1 MERSHHKKRI
11 FKCKQTIFM
20 TNLTPL
26 PTHDIGLTLSGGGA
40 KGIAH
45 IGVLRALIDNNVHP
59 TIISGTSAGSIIGV
73 LYAAGMSPDD
83 MEKFVADS
91 SFIKIFRVVGMP
103 GAGFVRLDYLKER
116 LSEFIKTDNFNA
128 LKYELHI
135 CATNLN
141 YGRPEHFSE
150 GTLFDKVMAS
160 CSVPW
165 LFKPVDI
172 NGNLYADGGIT
183 NNMPAQ
189 IIRPKCHVLI
199 GSNVKP
205 KVIVQSNED
214 LNSFIGI
221 TQRCA
226 DLSLW
231 TNSKPNVKA
240 LDVYIAPEK
249 IHEFSFF
256 NIRKTHELAQVGYEE
271 TLRLMPKIKEAIA
284 MKAESEMFLA

>member
-1 MERSHHKKRI
+1 
-11 FKCKQTIFM
+11 M
-20 TNLTPL
+20 TQVIPDLR
-26 PTHDIGLTLSGGGA
+26 HDIGITLSGGGA

-45 IGVLRALIDNNVHP
+45 IGVLRALIENDIHP
-59 TIISGTSAGSIIGV
+59 TLISGTSAGSIIGT
-73 LYAAGMSPDD
+73 LYAAGMSPDE

-103 GAGFVRLDYLKER
+103 GAGFARIDYLKER
-116 LSEFIKTDNFNA
+116 LAEFIKIDSFEA
-128 LKYELHI
+128 LQYELFI

-141 YGRPEHFSE
+141 YGRPVHFNKGS
-150 GTLFDKVMAS
+150 LFDKVMAS

-165 LFKPVDI
+165 LFKPLEID
-172 NGNLYADGGIT
+172 GQLYADGGIT

-189 IIRPKCHVLI
+189 IIRPKCRVLI

-205 KVIVQSNED
+205 KVIVQSKED

-226 DLSLW
+226 DLGLW
-231 TNSKPNVKA
+231 TNSKPNIKT
-240 LDVYIAPEK
+240 LDIYIAPEK

-256 NIRKTHELAQVGYEE
+256 NIRKTHELTTVGYEE
-271 TLRLMPKIKEAIA
+271 TMRLMPKIKDVIA
-284 MKAESEMFLA
+284 TKVETELFLA

>member
-1 MERSHHKKRI
+1 
-11 FKCKQTIFM
+11 M
-20 TNLTPL
+20 TDISTQ
-26 PTHDIGLTLSGGGA
+26 PTHDIGITLSGGGA

-45 IGVLRALIDNNVHP
+45 IGVLRALLENNVRP
-59 TIISGTSAGSIIGV
+59 TIVSGTSAGSIIGV
-73 LYAAGMSPDD
+73 LYASGMMPDD

-116 LSEFIKTDNFNA
+116 LSEFIKKDDFAA
-128 LKYELHI
+128 LEHELYI

-141 YGRPEHFSE
+141 YGRPVHFNE
-150 GTLFDKVMAS
+150 GTLFDKIMAS

-165 LFKPVDI
+165 LFKPVEID
-172 NGNLYADGGIT
+172 GNLYADGGIT

-189 IIRPKCHVLI
+189 IIRPKCRVLI

-205 KVIVQSNED
+205 KVVVQSNKD
-214 LNSFIGI
+214 LDSFMGI

-240 LDVYIAPEK
+240 LDVYIAPER

-256 NIRKTHELAQVGYEE
+256 NVRKTPELAMVGYEE
-271 TLRLMPKIKEAIA
+271 TMLMMPKIKELIA
-284 MKAESEMFLA
+284 AKVESEMFLA

>member
-1 MERSHHKKRI
+1 
-11 FKCKQTIFM
+11 M
-20 TNLTPL
+20 T
-26 PTHDIGLTLSGGGA
+26 
-40 KGIAH
+40 
-45 IGVLRALIDNNVHP
+45 
-59 TIISGTSAGSIIGV
+59 
-73 LYAAGMSPDD
+73 PDD

-91 SFIKIFRVVGMP
+91 SFTKIFRVVGMP

-116 LSEFIKTDNFNA
+116 LSEFIKKDDFAA
-128 LKYELHI
+128 LEHELYI

-141 YGRPEHFSE
+141 YGRPVHFNE
-150 GTLFDKVMAS
+150 GTLFDKIMAS

-165 LFKPVDI
+165 LFKPVEID
-172 NGNLYADGGIT
+172 GNLYADGGIT

-189 IIRPKCHVLI
+189 IIRPKCRVLI

-205 KVIVQSNED
+205 KVVVQSNKD
-214 LNSFIGI
+214 LDSFMGI

-256 NIRKTHELAQVGYEE
+256 NVRKTPELAMVGYEE
-271 TLRLMPKIKEAIA
+271 TMLLMPKIKELIEA
-284 MKAESEMFLA
+284 KVTSEMLLA

>member
-1 MERSHHKKRI
+1 
-11 FKCKQTIFM
+11 M
-20 TNLTPL
+20 TQIPVQ
-26 PTHDIGLTLSGGGA
+26 PIHDIGITLSGGGA

-45 IGVLRALIDNNVHP
+45 IGVLRALLENNVRP
-59 TIISGTSAGSIIGV
+59 TIVSGTSAGSIIGV
-73 LYAAGMSPDD
+73 LYAAGMHPDE

-116 LSEFIKTDNFNA
+116 LSEFIKTDNFSA
-128 LKYELHI
+128 LQHEFHI

-141 YGRPEHFSE
+141 YGRPVHFNE
-150 GTLFDKVMAS
+150 GTLFDKIMAS

-165 LFKPVDI
+165 LFKPVEID
-172 NGNLYADGGIT
+172 GNLYADGGIT
-183 NNMPAQ
+183 NNLPAQ
-189 IIRPKCHVLI
+189 IIRPRCRVLI

-205 KVIVQSNED
+205 KVIVQSNAD
-214 LNSFIGI
+214 LDSFMGI

-256 NIRKTHELAQVGYEE
+256 NIRKTPELAMVGYEE
-271 TLRLMPKIKEAIA
+271 TMRLMPKIKEVIA
-284 MKAESEMFLA
+284 TKAESELFLA

>member
-1 MERSHHKKRI
+1 MSNI
-11 FKCKQTIFM
+11 LS
-20 TNLTPL
+20 N
-26 PTHDIGLTLSGGGA
+26 PTHDIGITLSGGGA

-45 IGVLRALIDNNVHP
+45 IGVLRALLENNVHP

-116 LSEFIKTDNFNA
+116 LAEFIKTDSFSA
-128 LKYELHI
+128 LDYELYI

-141 YGRPEHFSE
+141 HGRPVHFNE

-165 LFKPVDI
+165 LFKPMEID
-172 NGNLYADGGIT
+172 GHLYADGGIT
-183 NNMPAQ
+183 DNLPAKV
-189 IIRPKCHVLI
+189 IRPKCRILI

-205 KVIVQSNED
+205 KVVVQSNKD
-214 LNSFIGI
+214 LDSLMGI

-240 LDVYIAPEK
+240 LDVYIAPEQ

-256 NIRKTHELAQVGYEE
+256 NIRKTHELATVGYEE
-271 TLRLMPKIKEAIA
+271 TMRLMPKIKELVAA
-284 MKAESEMFLA
+284 KAEPEYFLA

>member
-1 MERSHHKKRI
+1 
-11 FKCKQTIFM
+11 M
-20 TNLTPL
+20 TNNSTQ
-26 PTHDIGLTLSGGGA
+26 PTHDIGITLSGGGA

-45 IGVLRALIDNNVHP
+45 IGVLRALLENNVRP
-59 TIISGTSAGSIIGV
+59 TIVSGTSAGSIIGV
-73 LYAAGMSPDD
+73 LYASGMTPDD

-116 LSEFIKTDNFNA
+116 LSEFIKKDDFGA
-128 LKYELHI
+128 LKHELYI

-141 YGRPEHFSE
+141 YGRPEHFNE

-165 LFKPVDI
+165 LFKPVEID
-172 NGNLYADGGIT
+172 GNLYADGGIT

-189 IIRPKCHVLI
+189 IIRSKCRVLI

-205 KVIVQSNED
+205 KVVVQSNKD
-214 LNSFIGI
+214 LDSFMGI

-256 NIRKTHELAQVGYEE
+256 NVRKTHELAMVGYEE
-271 TLRLMPKIKEAIA
+271 TMLLMPKIKELIEA
-284 MKAESEMFLA
+284 KVESEMFLA

>member
-1 MERSHHKKRI
+1 MNHI
-11 FKCKQTIFM
+11 M
-20 TNLTPL
+20 
-26 PTHDIGLTLSGGGA
+26 PTLNHDIGITLSGGGA

-45 IGVLRALIDNNVHP
+45 IGVLRALIENDIHP
-59 TIISGTSAGSIIGV
+59 TLISGTSAGSIIGT

-116 LSEFIKTDNFNA
+116 LAEFIETDSFEA
-128 LKYELHI
+128 LQYELFI

-141 YGRPEHFSE
+141 YGRPVHFHKGS
-150 GTLFDKVMAS
+150 LFDKVMAS

-165 LFKPVDI
+165 LFKPMEI
-172 NGNLYADGGIT
+172 EGQLYADGGIT
-183 NNMPAQ
+183 DNLPAKA
-189 IIRPKCHVLI
+189 IRQRCRVLI

-205 KVIVQSNED
+205 KVVVQSNEE
-214 LNSFIGI
+214 LNSLMGI

-240 LDVYIAPEK
+240 LDIYIAPEA

-256 NIRKTHELAQVGYEE
+256 NIRKTHELATLGYEE
-271 TLRLMPKIKEAIA
+271 TMRLMPKIKDVIA
-284 MKAESEMFLA
+284 TKTETELFLA

>member
-1 MERSHHKKRI
+1 MSN
-11 FKCKQTIFM
+11 Q
-20 TNLTPL
+20 LSP
-26 PTHDIGLTLSGGGA
+26 PSHDIGITLSGGGA
-40 KGIAH
+40 KGVAH
-45 IGVLRALIDNNVHP
+45 IGVLRALIENNVRP

-73 LYAAGMSPDD
+73 LYAAGMKPDD
-83 MEKFVADS
+83 MEKFVADT

-116 LSEFIKTDNFNA
+116 LSEFIKEDSFAA
-128 LKYELHI
+128 LKHELYI

-141 YGRPEHFSE
+141 HGRPVHFNE
-150 GTLFDKVMAS
+150 GTVFDKVMAS

-165 LFKPVDI
+165 LFKPMLID
-172 NGNLYADGGIT
+172 GNLYADGGIT

-189 IIRPKCHVLI
+189 IIRPKCRVLI

-205 KVIVQSNED
+205 KVIVQSNEE
-214 LNSFIGI
+214 LNSFLGI

-231 TNSKPNVKA
+231 TNSKPNVKS
-240 LDVYIAPEK
+240 LDIYIAPEK

-256 NIRKTHELAQVGYEE
+256 NIRKTHELATVGYEE
-271 TLRLMPKIKEAIA
+271 TMRLMPNIKEAIA
-284 MKAESEMFLA
+284 TKVDSEMFLA

>member
-1 MERSHHKKRI
+1 MSHH
-11 FKCKQTIFM
+11 
-20 TNLTPL
+20 LSL
-26 PTHDIGLTLSGGGA
+26 PIHDIGITLSGGGA

-45 IGVLRALIDNNVHP
+45 IGVLRALLECNVHP

-91 SFIKIFRVVGMP
+91 SFIKIFRMVGLP
-103 GAGFVRLDYLKER
+103 GAGFVRIDYLRER

-128 LKYELHI
+128 LNYELYI

-141 YGRPEHFSE
+141 YGRPVHFNE
-150 GTLFDKVMAS
+150 GTLLDKIMAS

-165 LFKPVDI
+165 LFKPIEID
-172 NGNLYADGGIT
+172 GHLYADGGIT
-183 NNMPAQ
+183 NNLPAQ
-189 IIRPKCHVLI
+189 IIRPKCRILI

-205 KVIVQSNED
+205 KVIVQSNQELD
-214 LNSFIGI
+214 SFMGI

-231 TNSKPNVKA
+231 TNSKPNIKA

-256 NIRKTHELAQVGYEE
+256 NIRKTHELAMVGYEE
-271 TLRLMPKIKEAIA
+271 TMRLMPTIKELIA
-284 MKAESEMFLA
+284 TKVESDLFLA